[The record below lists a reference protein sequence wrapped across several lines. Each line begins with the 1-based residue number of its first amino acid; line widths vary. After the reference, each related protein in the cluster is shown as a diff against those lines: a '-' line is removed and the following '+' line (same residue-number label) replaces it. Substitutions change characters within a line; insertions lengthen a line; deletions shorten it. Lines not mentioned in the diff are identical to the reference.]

1 MCWCCN
7 FWDFAIFVTNK
18 LYHLLTQWPFVILVM
33 FYIIR
38 KPISNLL
45 NKATS
50 IKMTKT
56 GLEIQQLIENAQN
69 VITDTSLLATSI
81 YIPLLNKRNIQH
93 FIQYVYYNY

>member
-1 MCWCCN
+1 
-7 FWDFAIFVTNK
+7 
-18 LYHLLTQWPFVILVM
+18 M

-69 VITDTSLLATSI
+69 VITDRPALAESNVRVFVVAKNYQII
-81 YIPLLNKRNIQH
+81 YKKICQKKILH
-93 FIQYVYYNY
+93 

>member
-1 MCWCCN
+1 
-7 FWDFAIFVTNK
+7 
-18 LYHLLTQWPFVILVM
+18 M

-69 VITDTSLLATSI
+69 VITDRPALAESNVRVFVVAKNYQII
-81 YIPLLNKRNIQH
+81 YQIDGEFVVVARILTRYQDVCFEL
-93 FIQYVYYNY
+93 